1 VGRTATAVL
10 ARGRVEQRSGVT
22 HLLVSGL
29 DDLGPQ
35 LAEHAGG
42 TAVPQRSRDFR

>member
-35 LAEHAGG
+35 LAAHAGG
-42 TAVPQRSRDFR
+42 AAVPQRSRDFR